1 MKKIKIQQILILIG
15 LTKINI
21 LGITDSN
28 TFSYRHKIG
37 EFKHIDIKYL
47 VNNIKN
53 NTINEISTKKGLN
66 TLNELKNAGITKQKK
81 RTPKQKELLNL
92 FNDLSD
98 TILADKALMSSKD
111 EDKNA
116 KNKKTT
122 TDTKKDENKIILLEY
137 IEEVDDKFFLRDT
150 VTVKVLTVL

>member
-1 MKKIKIQQILILIG
+1 M
-15 LTKINI
+15 
-21 LGITDSN
+21 
-28 TFSYRHKIG
+28 
-37 EFKHIDIKYL
+37 
-47 VNNIKN
+47 
-53 NTINEISTKKGLN
+53 
-66 TLNELKNAGITKQKK
+66 
-81 RTPKQKELLNL
+81 
-92 FNDLSD
+92 SD

>member
-1 MKKIKIQQILILIG
+1 M
-15 LTKINI
+15 
-21 LGITDSN
+21 
-28 TFSYRHKIG
+28 
-37 EFKHIDIKYL
+37 
-47 VNNIKN
+47 
-53 NTINEISTKKGLN
+53 
-66 TLNELKNAGITKQKK
+66 
-81 RTPKQKELLNL
+81 
-92 FNDLSD
+92 SD

-137 IEEVDDKFFLRDT
+137 IEEVDDKLFLRDT